1 MGRYI
6 DRERET
12 IEAANRRRARRDQI
26 AAALGTLTTA
36 ELRAYRDH
44 LIAGGKTP
52 IAEWRDA
59 TCENRNTT
67 S

>member
-26 AAALGTLTTA
+26 AAALGALTIADMMT
-36 ELRAYRDH
+36 YRDR
-44 LIAGGKTP
+44 LIAGDKTP
-52 IAEWRDA
+52 ITEWKDA